1 VPELSAIESSAE
13 TCTSRVQRSKI
24 ANFHSNRDLLLI
36 EKSDNEREREIEK
49 SKMVSVVLSII
60 DCHQQQEQSAINRTF

>member
-1 VPELSAIESSAE
+1 VPELSAIESGAE

-36 EKSDNEREREIEK
+36 EKSDNERENRKEQNGK
-49 SKMVSVVLSII
+49 QSII